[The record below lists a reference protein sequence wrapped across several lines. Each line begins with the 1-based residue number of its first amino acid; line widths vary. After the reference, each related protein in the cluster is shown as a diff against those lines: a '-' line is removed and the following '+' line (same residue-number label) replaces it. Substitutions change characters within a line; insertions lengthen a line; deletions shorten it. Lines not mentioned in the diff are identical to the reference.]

1 VVRLAPRLGAL
12 VAQGALELSPKRV
25 AKIGSLVDGRVT
37 SIRVQMGDRVKAG
50 DVVAQIESA
59 AVGRARADYFQAQ
72 ARLRHADEEL
82 GRDKALVGSGAVSE
96 RTVTR
101 SQTERDVAGF
111 EARAAAERLRA
122 VGVGPGGAGDRGG
135 NGVTLVAPLAGV
147 ILEAKARVGEA
158 VAPADTLFMV
168 GDLSELW
175 LMVEVYERDLAK
187 VRPGDPV
194 RVTTLAAPGRIFEG
208 RVDHVMETMNP
219 LRRAADVRVV
229 LPNDDGALRPGMS
242 AIARIAV
249 GDAPAAP
256 APSGSAAPLA
266 SAAPSAVPEAQ
277 AIVVPRGALQAIDGL
292 MHVFV
297 EKGERKYEL
306 RAVETGASYE
316 GDVEIVRGLKAG
328 ERVVIEGA
336 FILKSQVLREQM
348 GSND

>member
-1 VVRLAPRLGAL
+1 
-12 VAQGALELSPKRV
+12 
-25 AKIGSLVDGRVT
+25 
-37 SIRVQMGDRVKAG
+37 
-50 DVVAQIESA
+50 
-59 AVGRARADYFQAQ
+59 
-72 ARLRHADEEL
+72 
-82 GRDKALVGSGAVSE
+82 
-96 RTVTR
+96 
-101 SQTERDVAGF
+101 
-111 EARAAAERLRA
+111 
-122 VGVGPGGAGDRGG
+122 
-135 NGVTLVAPLAGV
+135 
-147 ILEAKARVGEA
+147 
-158 VAPADTLFMV
+158 
-168 GDLSELW
+168 
-175 LMVEVYERDLAK
+175 MVEVYERDLAK